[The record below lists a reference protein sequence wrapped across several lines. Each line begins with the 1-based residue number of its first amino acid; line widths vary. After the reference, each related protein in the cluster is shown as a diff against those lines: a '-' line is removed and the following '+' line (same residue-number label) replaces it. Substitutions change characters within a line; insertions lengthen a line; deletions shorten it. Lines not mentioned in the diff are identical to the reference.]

1 MNNENEELE
10 IENQV
15 DGESGQET
23 SEGSAPAVGKNSQD
37 KSKAWLSTFPMR
49 YREKLGSKFDSL
61 EAMMDFVMKE
71 EAVAKKVEAPTTTE
85 KKEEKPVEKSLEQQL
100 RELWGDDNMQPKF
113 EQAKK
118 GIAELKKKHPEVAKH
133 LAESGEIYSA
143 GVLNIMSVLTD
154 EPVNPVSKRT
164 SPTDEDQNYKG
175 VKNRYGIPNL

>member
-23 SEGSAPAVGKNSQD
+23 SDASGQTADKNGQD
-37 KSKAWLSTFPMR
+37 KSKAWLTTFPQK
-49 YREKLGSKFDSL
+49 YREKLASMFDSM
-61 EAMMDFVMKE
+61 EDMMDSVVKE
-71 EAVAKKVEAPTTTE
+71 DKAVKKVEATTETE
-85 KKEEKPVEKSLEQQL
+85 KKEEKPEKKSLEQQL
-100 RELWGDDNMQPKF
+100 KELWGADNMQPKF

-118 GIAELKKKHPEVAKH
+118 GIAELKKKHPEVAKQ

-143 GVLNIMSVLTD
+143 GVLNIMSVLSD
-154 EPVNPVSKRT
+154 EPVNPVSKGT
-164 SPTDEDQNYKG
+164 NPTGVDQSYKG

>member
-1 MNNENEELE
+1 MKNENEELE

-23 SEGSAPAVGKNSQD
+23 SDGSIQTVDKDSQD

-61 EAMMDFVMKE
+61 EAMMDFVTKE

-100 RELWGDDNMQPKF
+100 RELWGDDMQPKF

-118 GIAELKKKHPEVAKH
+118 GIAELKKKHPEVARH

-154 EPVNPVSKRT
+154 EPVNPVSKGT
-164 SPTDEDQNYKG
+164 NPTDEDQNYKG